1 MAVAKRGL
9 RAASCGQ
16 AAGRRAEHLPPHALG
31 SQEPRATA
39 QCGETAQ
46 KGGRARPQK
55 AGGQASLG
63 SAAACPSSARKRV
76 GPSVDT
82 IQYNT
87 YAPSARSC
95 HWILSRDTNIWMVT
109 QVISHTHTREYAPPP
124 ILQLSWGRLASGRV
138 GHTDHDHAGHGLP
151 LTRAQTA
158 LRRGQWTH
166 QPAGG
171 RQRGAT

>member
-1 MAVAKRGL
+1 MAMAKRGL

-76 GPSVDT
+76 RPSVDT

-87 YAPSARSC
+87 IQYIRPERK
-95 HWILSRDTNIWMVT
+95 ILPLDIEPRYEYMDGHTGHFT
-109 QVISHTHTREYAPPP
+109 HTHEYAPPP
-124 ILQLSWGRLASGRV
+124 ILQLS
-138 GHTDHDHAGHGLP
+138 
-151 LTRAQTA
+151 
-158 LRRGQWTH
+158 
-166 QPAGG
+166 
-171 RQRGAT
+171 